1 MLRLEVADAAT
12 HVPDDVIAL
21 PVRAERLR
29 QKVVGLVHDVQ
40 RRVVRTLEAALVVG
54 DEGIAAFEEIVAVLL
69 LRRTV
74 VNRPE
79 AAVAVRIAE
88 RIECAAEEERG
99 ASVPVEEL
107 GGEVLVGR
115 NRPIAHDV
123 REEQEAVVVRRDAGD
138 LAANHLH
145 PTVED
150 LLQVVGGDLG
160 ADDFAGRDGP
170 LHGLDELAF
179 LRLDAERDEVRADEL
194 RNGVKG
200 LGSDVAR
207 GLAPLDGNRLVLQER
222 QRDLGLHERGL
233 HRIDDAE
240 ERRDLLAVAQGDPDV
255 VEKLREHRI
264 GRMLRA
270 ELRLEPDLLR
280 LDVDEIAL
288 DVLKTQ
294 RLDVRGL
301 DVLLARRRRQ
311 FLKKCHTDI
320 IAETP

>member
-1 MLRLEVADAAT
+1 M
-12 HVPDDVIAL
+12 
-21 PVRAERLR
+21 
-29 QKVVGLVHDVQ
+29 
-40 RRVVRTLEAALVVG
+40 
-54 DEGIAAFEEIVAVLL
+54 
-69 LRRTV
+69 
-74 VNRPE
+74 
-79 AAVAVRIAE
+79 
-88 RIECAAEEERG
+88 
-99 ASVPVEEL
+99 S
-107 GGEVLVGR
+107 
-115 NRPIAHDV
+115 
-123 REEQEAVVVRRDAGD
+123 
-138 LAANHLH
+138 
-145 PTVED
+145 
-150 LLQVVGGDLG
+150 
-160 ADDFAGRDGP
+160 
-170 LHGLDELAF
+170 
-179 LRLDAERDEVRADEL
+179 ADEL
-194 RNGVKG
+194 RDGVKG